1 MNVVPH
7 KTIKYNDP
15 WIYTTDPPWT
25 DLAQRKNDPR
35 HGRQR
40 PQLIEPLKTWDFFR
54 GDVVCSFFIFIFFH
68 NFILNIYIG

>member
-1 MNVVPH
+1 MNVIPH

-15 WIYTTDPPWT
+15 WIYTNDPPWT
-25 DLAQRKNDPR
+25 DLAKRKNDPR
-35 HGRQR
+35 QGHRR